1 MFFTALQVAAG
12 GAIGAT
18 LRYLFGM
25 GVPRLLGQHSLPLS
39 ILLTNIIGSTLM
51 GLLVSFLGIKGL
63 TQWNAFLGVG
73 VLGGF
78 TTFSSFS
85 LETWTLVERGEPV
98 LAEAGARS
106 VPRTWDEVAA
116 AEADVVVVV
125 PCGMDLEEAER
136 QARSVADRPGIA
148 GARLAA
154 ADGIAHF
161 VRPGPGVVASVEAL
175 AAVLHPGALA
185 DRPEVVRALR

>member
-1 MFFTALQVAAG
+1 MFLTALQVAAG

-25 GVPRLLGQHSLPLS
+25 GVPRLLGTHALPLS

-51 GLLVSFLGIKGL
+51 GLLVSFLGIRGL

-98 LAEAGARS
+98 LAA
-106 VPRTWDEVAA
+106 VY
-116 AEADVVVVV
+116 VV
-125 PCGMDLEEAER
+125 L
-136 QARSVADRPGIA
+136 SVAVSLA
-148 GARLAA
+148 GLFLGLTLMREILA
-154 ADGIAHF
+154 
-161 VRPGPGVVASVEAL
+161 
-175 AAVLHPGALA
+175 
-185 DRPEVVRALR
+185 

>member
-85 LETWTLVERGEPV
+85 LETWTLVERGEP
-98 LAEAGARS
+98 
-106 VPRTWDEVAA
+106 
-116 AEADVVVVV
+116 
-125 PCGMDLEEAER
+125 M
-136 QARSVADRPGIA
+136 
-148 GARLAA
+148 
-154 ADGIAHF
+154 
-161 VRPGPGVVASVEAL
+161 L
-175 AAVLHPGALA
+175 AAVYVVLSVAVSLA
-185 DRPEVVRALR
+185 GLFLGMTLMRGVLA